1 MDLEVGPLAN
11 LRSEEEGRGWT
22 FNQLTLFFAAASL
35 LRVIPFGVRGCIS
48 IARHPIWGRRFIV
61 GLGCCCW
68 SWVSPFLGR
77 GQGRVWGLF
86 FRFPSPGIRMLF
98 EINFL
103 WTWFVAEEVSASQA
117 ARRDAHADF
126 DRCLFQ
132 FASEQ
137 LRISCL

>member
-1 MDLEVGPLAN
+1 
-11 LRSEEEGRGWT
+11 
-22 FNQLTLFFAAASL
+22 
-35 LRVIPFGVRGCIS
+35 
-48 IARHPIWGRRFIV
+48 
-61 GLGCCCW
+61 
-68 SWVSPFLGR
+68 
-77 GQGRVWGLF
+77 
-86 FRFPSPGIRMLF
+86 MLF

-137 LRISCL
+137 LRISCLWMALRSLSS